1 MVMATVIEQTVSPP
15 LLVRLRPVLEMT
27 DEQFFQFC
35 QINRELRMERTAK
48 GDLLIMPPTGGRTG
62 VQNIE
67 LSYQLRAW
75 VRSDQTGV
83 AFDSSTG
90 FILPNGAT
98 RSPDAAW
105 VSRSRLASLTEEQ
118 KEKFLPVCPE
128 FVVELRSISDWLAE
142 QKAKLREY
150 IENGAQLGL
159 LIDPQDRRVYMYRPG
174 AEVETLENPDTF
186 PCDPVLPDFVLNL
199 NEIWEAD
206 F

>member
-1 MVMATVIEQTVSPP
+1 MVMATVFEQTVSPP

-128 FVVELRSISDWLAE
+128 FVVELRSISDSLEE
-142 QKAKLREY
+142 QKAKPQEY

-159 LIDPQDRRVYMYRPG
+159 LIDPQDRRVYVYRPG